1 MFWGAWPLVQ
11 RELILLAR
19 STWLY
24 QARVG
29 VMAAMLLML
38 VWEVGSSLSTFG
50 SGLQAFQ
57 KFSVWLM
64 AGTLALAPLLTADCV
79 SRERRQNTLEL
90 LFLTALRPGEI
101 MVAKSVAG
109 ALRAAT
115 LLLACLPVFPIFFLL
130 GGVGW
135 HEVLLLVSFEGAA
148 LTVALVAGLWA
159 SSYFTGVVSSSLA
172 SLAFSALFATGFLA
186 CFAPLQDAV
195 GLLLRLGV
203 GMPPSTLGSTTSL
216 VAQILTCLL
225 LAAIPARAS
234 LWFLSRRLANSTRVG
249 GRDGRWSALIGWLA
263 RPVAPGW
270 LRRMRETSLDRNPIG
285 WLQKR
290 SWTTRVVK
298 WPICAAII
306 LLEVRLVGEASFF
319 WGRDLFW
326 SQQSLVVGLLGF
338 AMSLMACVSFS
349 AEKESG
355 AFELLL
361 VTPRTERDI
370 VHGRLGGL
378 LAEMGPSM
386 GVLLLMAALMQFQL
400 VLLLLPAGLLLWC
413 CAAVGLR
420 NSLRPGLLPL
430 RLLRTVVEVLWL
442 PALLALGMAGWEWRG
457 SEYPSAFLLAGSICW
472 VIHARVASKSS
483 IDTLRD
489 RESLAPPRPA

>member
-1 MFWGAWPLVQ
+1 
-11 RELILLAR
+11 
-19 STWLY
+19 
-24 QARVG
+24 
-29 VMAAMLLML
+29 MAAMLLML

-57 KFSVWLM
+57 KFSLWLIF
-64 AGTLALAPLLTADCV
+64 GTIALVPLLTADCV

-101 MVAKSVAG
+101 MVAKSIAG
-109 ALRAAT
+109 ALRAVT
-115 LLLACLPVFPIFFLL
+115 LILACLPVFPIFFLL

-135 HEVLLLVSFEGAA
+135 QEVVLLMAFEGAA
-148 LTVALVAGLWA
+148 LTIALLAGLWA
-159 SSYFTGVVSSSLA
+159 SSYFTGVVGASLA
-172 SLAFSALFATGFLA
+172 SLAFSALFAAGFLA
-186 CFAPLQDAV
+186 CFDPLQDTV
-195 GLLLRLGV
+195 ILLLRLGL
-203 GMPPSTLGSTTSL
+203 GLPPPTLGSSTSL
-216 VAQILTCLL
+216 AAQISTCLL
-225 LAAIPARAS
+225 LAAIPARVS
-234 LWFLSRRLANSTRVG
+234 LWFLSRRLAHSTRGGGSG
-249 GRDGRWSALIGWLA
+249 GRLSSLIAWLA
-263 RPVAPGW
+263 KPVAPGW
-270 LRRMRETSLDRNPIG
+270 LRRMRETSLERNPIG

-326 SQQSLVVGLLGF
+326 LQQAMVVGLLGF

-378 LAEMGPSM
+378 LAEMAPSI
-386 GVLLLMAALMQFQL
+386 GVLLLLAALMEFSL
-400 VLLLLPAGLLLWC
+400 VILLLPAALLLWC

-430 RLLRTVVEVLWL
+430 RLLRTVLEVLWL
-442 PALLALGMAGWEWRG
+442 PTLLALGMVGGDWR
-457 SEYPSAFLLAGSICW
+457 SSAFPSALLLLGSICW
-472 VIHARVASKSS
+472 AALARAAMKSS
-483 IDTLRD
+483 IETLRD